1 MMKTITQSTL
11 ATLAERA
18 PECTCFNLRKAA
30 RAVTQYYDEVLKPS
44 GLRATQFTL
53 LVAAHNAGPITI
65 NRLAERLV
73 MDRTTLTRNLKPLER
88 QRLIQIVSGEDRRT
102 RAVTLTERGHEVLAQ
117 ALPLWEEA
125 QRQIVERLGRERWR
139 DMLGH
144 LSSTVALTWE
154 N

>member
-11 ATLAERA
+11 STLAEKT

-117 ALPLWEEA
+117 ALPLWEQA
-125 QRQIVERLGRERWR
+125 QVEVVGGLGRERWS
-139 DMLGH
+139 DLLGH
-144 LSSTVALTWE
+144 LSATVALTWE